1 METPSYFSQ
10 LEQDLISSSDADV
23 AKKMSKYMKGHF
35 RFFGIPS
42 PTRRDLLRNH
52 IQTAAYIPDEK
63 LNEIVKWSWAADERE
78 WQYICMELLGRKA
91 NKVDEDIIELY
102 EFLIVNKSWW
112 DTIDYIASNLV
123 GVYFQKYPEHIQKLT
138 SKWMS
143 SENMWLQRTC
153 LLFQLKYRKNTDAEL
168 LVDFISRLNAS
179 KEFFIRKAIGW
190 SLREYSKTNPD
201 FVISFVQQNQLSG
214 LSERE
219 ALKWMKAKG
228 VIEG

>member
-1 METPSYFSQ
+1 MKSPVYLSK
-10 LEQDLISSSDADV
+10 LQDNLRAAANADV
-23 AKKMSKYMKGHF
+23 AVKMANYMKNHF

-42 PTRRDLLRNH
+42 PLRKEIFRAQVQNEGD
-52 IQTAAYIPDEK
+52 IPNENLDEV
-63 LNEIVKWSWAADERE
+63 VKWCWQADERE

-91 NKVDEDIIELY
+91 KKADESVIELY
-102 EFLIVNKSWW
+102 EYLIINKSWW

-123 GVYFQKYPEHIQKLT
+123 GVYFQKYPEKIIPVT
-138 SKWMS
+138 NKWMAS
-143 SENMWLQRTC
+143 GNIWLQRTC
-153 LLFQLKYRKNTDAEL
+153 LLFQLKYRSNTDSDL
-168 LVDFISRLNAS
+168 LVGFILQLRLS

-201 FVISFVQQNQLSG
+201 FVLSFVEKNELSG

-228 VIEG
+228 IV